1 MLSRQRLSSVLFF
14 ISTVLLMYCYWF
26 QVRFTMA
33 VVGISWSLL
42 AMSRTLLIFPDL
54 GRKKAEIKIGKEI
67 KR

>member
-1 MLSRQRLSSVLFF
+1 MINRQKLSSVLFF

-26 QVRFTMA
+26 EVKFTMA

-54 GRKKAEIKIGKEI
+54 GRKKVEINIGKEI